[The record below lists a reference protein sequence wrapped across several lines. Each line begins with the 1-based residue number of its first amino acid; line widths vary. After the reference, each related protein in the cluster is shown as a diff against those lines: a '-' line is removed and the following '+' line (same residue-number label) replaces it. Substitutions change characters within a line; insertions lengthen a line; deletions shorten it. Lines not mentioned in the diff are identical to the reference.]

1 MGNASRRL
9 KQKQQTLKKDSQM
22 SDEQQVNGEIAPE
35 KFLLSQQ
42 QADLFKQLFSNSQ
55 EAQNQVRFA
64 LTAAGISDRE
74 ILTGD
79 LDSKDPHFV
88 LKGANGIAKE

>member
-1 MGNASRRL
+1 
-9 KQKQQTLKKDSQM
+9 M

-42 QADLFKQLFSNSQ
+42 QADLFKQLLSNSQ

-79 LDSKDPHFV
+79 LDSKNPHFV